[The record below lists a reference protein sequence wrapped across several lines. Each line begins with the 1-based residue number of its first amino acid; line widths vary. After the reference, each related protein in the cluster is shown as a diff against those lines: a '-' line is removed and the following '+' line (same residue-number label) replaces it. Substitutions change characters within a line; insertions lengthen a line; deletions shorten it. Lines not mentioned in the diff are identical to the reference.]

1 MLFRLSHELSDLAK
15 GPDLNHE
22 YFSDC
27 LQPKRSL
34 ALESQCK
41 ILGNSIVQTSK
52 SGGLSLRSYENI
64 KKWNLI
70 ETSLPTADE
79 LALQAAKRIGS
90 WSSHTILQISNFI

>member
-15 GPDLNHE
+15 DPDLNHE

-52 SGGLSLRSYENI
+52 SGGLSLRSYENM

-70 ETSLPTADE
+70 ETSLPTADA
-79 LALQAAKRIGS
+79 LALQAAKWVGS
-90 WSSHTILQISNFI
+90 WSSRTILQISNVM

>member
-15 GPDLNHE
+15 GPDLN
-22 YFSDC
+22 
-27 LQPKRSL
+27 QPKRSL

-64 KKWNLI
+64 KKWNLM

-79 LALQAAKRIGS
+79 LALQAANRI
-90 WSSHTILQISNFI
+90 